1 MTIDMSKKY
10 RTRDGRKV
18 RIYAVDAGGDYP
30 VHGSV
35 LRAGSDG
42 DWFPERWDESG
53 YFITPRTDHP
63 SLDLVEAKAEVWVCV
78 FEDGGRNFTAY
89 DTKEDCEKWGGA
101 SMTNGKAVR
110 FVQEDEA

>member
-1 MTIDMSKKY
+1 MIDMSKQY
-10 RTRDGRKV
+10 RTRDGREV

-42 DWFPERWDESG
+42 DWLPERWDESG
-53 YFITPRTDHP
+53 YSITPRTQHP
-63 SLDLVEAKAEVWVCV
+63 NLDLVEAKAEVWVWQ
-78 FEDGGRNFTAY
+78 FPDGGKSTRAHA
-89 DTKEDCEKWGGA
+89 TKEHCSAVLVGTK
-101 SMTNGKAVR
+101 GKAVR